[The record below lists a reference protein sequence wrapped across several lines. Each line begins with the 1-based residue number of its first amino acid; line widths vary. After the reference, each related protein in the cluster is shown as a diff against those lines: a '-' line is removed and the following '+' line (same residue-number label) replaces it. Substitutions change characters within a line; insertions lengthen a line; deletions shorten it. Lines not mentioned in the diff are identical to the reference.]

1 MSIHM
6 RQETPKCGQPGV
18 SILGG
23 RRDGKYRE
31 KKVSTLAASRLLARI
46 DPE

>member
-6 RQETPKCGQPGV
+6 RQETPKNGQPGG
-18 SILGG
+18 STLGG
-23 RRDGKYRE
+23 RREGKYRE
-31 KKVSTLAASRLLARI
+31 KKASTLAASRLLARI